1 MRVLLDADAT
11 RDTVI
16 SGFREHLASRRSG
29 DVALF
34 AYSGH
39 GSEEPAPAAVADL
52 EPSGRIQT
60 IMLQD
65 CGRRIDGK
73 LRRALADKELSLLIA
88 EVAAS
93 GAHVV
98 TILDCCHSGGGT
110 RDPYARPRAWT
121 PRPAE
126 AAPAER
132 DIVAALAAERASSEF
147 IAGALEHWR
156 APRPPH
162 VALAACR
169 SDETAKE
176 HRVGDVNRG
185 AFSVALLD
193 ALDVLGSRTTYRSLL
208 ATVRSRVER
217 TADEQRPELFP
228 LDVGGVADALF
239 LDGAV
244 RPVAPSFTV
253 TRQGAG
259 WEVDAG
265 VVHGLRDPVGDESFV
280 LACSEDDGTAVGMV
294 RVTHVEVGR
303 SAVEP
308 VDWTP
313 ADRAY
318 RAAVVSVP
326 LPPAE
331 VQLDPPV
338 DGGPPAADVAAVH
351 DAVRA
356 AVATAGA
363 GGAPSACGARRRRR
377 HGITGCAAPPGVGA
391 GGGHGAH
398 RPRRREPGRR

>member
-1 MRVLLDADAT
+1 MTTYALLVGIDAYQPPLTPLYGCRNDIAALETYLEARAEGDLDVRVLLDADAT

-16 SGFREHLASRRSG
+16 SGFREHLGRAGAG

-34 AYSGH
+34 AYAGH

-60 IMLQD
+60 IMLHD

-88 EVAAS
+88 EVAS
-93 GAHVV
+93 
-98 TILDCCHSGGGT
+98 T
-110 RDPYARPRAWT
+110 RRPRGDDPRLLPQRRRH
-121 PRPAE
+121 PRPLRPAAGVD
-126 AAPAER
+126 AAPDESTPADR
-132 DIVAALAAERASSEF
+132 DVVLALAAERPSSEF
-147 IAGALEHWR
+147 IAGALGHWR

-217 TADEQRPELFP
+217 TADEQRPELYP

-244 RPVAPSFTV
+244 VRWRRRSRSP
-253 TRQGAG
+253 QGAR
-259 WEVDAG
+259 
-265 VVHGLRDPVGDESFV
+265 L
-280 LACSEDDGTAVGMV
+280 
-294 RVTHVEVGR
+294 
-303 SAVEP
+303 
-308 VDWTP
+308 
-313 ADRAY
+313 
-318 RAAVVSVP
+318 
-326 LPPAE
+326 
-331 VQLDPPV
+331 
-338 DGGPPAADVAAVH
+338 GG
-351 DAVRA
+351 
-356 AVATAGA
+356 
-363 GGAPSACGARRRRR
+363 RRRRR
-377 HGITGCAAPPGVGA
+377 ARLA
-391 GGGHGAH
+391 
-398 RPRRREPGRR
+398 